1 MEKKYEHSN
10 HILSMVKLNDGT
22 IISGGKNEEIKFWGK
37 KYEST
42 VKIFL

>member
-1 MEKKYEHSN
+1 MHIVN
-10 HILSMVKLNDGT
+10 ILSMVKLNDGT
-22 IISGGKNEEIKFWGK
+22 IISGGKHEEIKFWGK